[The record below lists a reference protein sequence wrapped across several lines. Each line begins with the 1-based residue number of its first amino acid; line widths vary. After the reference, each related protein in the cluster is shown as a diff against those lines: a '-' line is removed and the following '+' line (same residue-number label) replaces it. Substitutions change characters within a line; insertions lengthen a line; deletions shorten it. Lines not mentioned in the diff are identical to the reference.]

1 MIRLLLDQ
9 GIPYSTAG
17 SLSALG
23 VDTIHVADVGMG
35 EAEDAQIIKRAMELE
50 RSVCTLDGDFH
61 ALMALSSAKLPS
73 VVFVRLQGLNGRAMA
88 ALLRDVCVQAR
99 AAIEAGALVT
109 VGAGRLR
116 VRHLP
121 VQLRS
126 K

>member
-17 SLSALG
+17 LLTASG
-23 VDTIHVADVGMG
+23 IDTIHVADIGMG
-35 EAEDAQIIKRAMELE
+35 EAEDVQILNRALELE

-61 ALMALSSAKLPS
+61 ALMALSGAKLPS
-73 VVFVRLQGLNGRAMA
+73 VVFVRAQGLNGRAMA
-88 ALLRDVCVQAR
+88 SLVCDVCKQAR
-99 AAIEAGALVT
+99 DAIEAGALIT
-109 VGAGRLR
+109 VGGGRLR